1 MSVDEMVG
9 RILANVKSLG
19 VQDSTYFFYTSDN
32 GWHLGEHLLPPFNKV
47 RAPVFFSF
55 CSDSL

>member
-9 RILANVKSLG
+9 KILQKVKSLG
-19 VQDSTYFFYTSDN
+19 VEENTYFFYTSDN

-47 RAPVFFSF
+47 RNTCLLFV
-55 CSDSL
+55 CSIS

>member
-9 RILANVKSLG
+9 KILAKVKSLG
-19 VQDSTYFFYTSDN
+19 VEDSTYFFYTSDN

-47 RAPVFFSF
+47 RNTALS
-55 CSDSL
+55 C